1 MGDRLKVPFRAHVKG
16 GGVLTFVGTAENQA
30 VYWSLL
36 ALDPATGLYWG
47 PVGSLAKMV
56 TLTDK
61 SRCAT
66 NAYLGPDHQPMIRY
80 GMGYKFGDG
89 AKYGQEIDLYDQ
101 VTAKVV
107 LD

>member
-1 MGDRLKVPFRAHVKG
+1 MGDRLKVPFRAYVKG

-36 ALDPATGLYWG
+36 ALDPNTGLYWG
-47 PVGSLAKMV
+47 PMGELAKVV

-66 NAYLGPDHQPMIRY
+66 NAYLAPDHDPAIRY

-89 AKYGQEIDLYDQ
+89 VRYGEGVDLYDQ
-101 VTAKVV
+101 VTAKAV
-107 LD
+107 LA